1 MASSPRPASGASV
14 SRRRAKER
22 FAGYIA
28 HHRRT
33 ARESLLGLLK
43 VWPASLMTWLA
54 IGIALALPT
63 ILYVLLANIS
73 ALSGDWDGQPRISV
87 YLQGSLSEADGRAFS
102 RTLETDRDIATLE
115 YISAEQALT
124 EFTARS
130 GFSDVLNTLER
141 NPLPALIAVEPS
153 ARQPASLKL
162 LVSRLEAASE
172 VDTVSFDLAWL
183 ERLFALLALAERFVT
198 ALGGFLSLGVL
209 LVIGNTIRL
218 AIENRRA
225 EIEIVKLVGG
235 TDGFVRRPFLY
246 LGWWYG
252 LGGALAAW
260 LLVQFSLLFLSGP
273 AGTLLASYQGNF
285 RIEGLGFGES
295 LLLLLIGAGLGVIGA
310 GLAVGRHLSRIEPR

>member
-1 MASSPRPASGASV
+1 MASSQRPVAGASV
-14 SRRRAKER
+14 SRQRSRER
-22 FAGYIA
+22 FTSYMA
-28 HHRRT
+28 HHRRM
-33 ARESLLGLLK
+33 ARESLQGLLN

-54 IGIALALPT
+54 IGVALALPT
-63 ILYVLLANIS
+63 ILYVLLANVS
-73 ALSGDWDGQPRISV
+73 SLSGDWDGQPRISV
-87 YLQGSLSEADGRAFS
+87 YLQASVSEADGRAFS
-102 RTLETDRDIATLE
+102 RALSADRDIAALE
-115 YISAEQALT
+115 YISAESALK

-141 NPLPALIAVEPS
+141 NPLPAVIAIEPR

-162 LVSRLEAASE
+162 LVRRLEAAAE
-172 VDTVSFDLAWL
+172 VETVSFDLAWL

-198 ALGGFLSLGVL
+198 ALGGFLCLGVL

-225 EIEIVKLVGG
+225 EIEIVKLVGA

-260 LLVQFSLLFLSGP
+260 LLVQVSLVFLSGP
-273 AGTLLASYQGNF
+273 VNTLLASYQGNF
-285 RIEGLGFGES
+285 RIEGLGLDES
-295 LLLLLIGAGLGVIGA
+295 ALLLLTGAGLGVLGA
-310 GLAVGRHLSRIEPR
+310 GLAVGRHLRRIEPR